1 MPHSKN
7 TVVTT
12 VTQNNKCPGCGT
24 KVNAA
29 TGTDGV
35 SVPVAGDLSVCFK
48 CGTLLVFNKDLSVSL
63 LDLEQLVSLDQ
74 DVRDELEK
82 IQIYVTSFKKNHH

>member
-1 MPHSKN
+1 MHSKDDI
-7 TVVTT
+7 VTT
-12 VTQNNKCPGCGT
+12 ITENNECPGCGT

-35 SVPVAGDLSVCFK
+35 SVPAEGDLSVCFK
-48 CGTLLVFNKDLSVSL
+48 CGTLLVFKKDLSIRL
-63 LDLEQLVSLDQ
+63 LELEELVSLDQ

-82 IQIYVTSFKKNHH
+82 IQNYVRGFKKNHH